1 VTATFPRERLVPH
14 FTKRLRGN
22 ARGRPNSSQPPCA
35 ELSDGVEPGSA
46 ARYLAGHQARG
57 GQGVD
62 RARAPLGCARA
73 PRAPSRARS
82 ARGACATS
90 PAYRGRCATGPIP
103 GRAPGG
109 VRVPQAPPIGAGA
122 PRTPFPGALRAACA
136 CHKPHLPDSGC
147 RVRQAAGVLPRASSL
162 LPLTGADH
170 RGRFGLRGRS
180 GVLPRTRTTAEP
192 GSTAVT
198 GEPLRP
204 AWRPR
209 CLVTAVT
216 SGAGAP
222 RPGRSQAHPGFD
234 SQPARRPD
242 VSRVGMFR
250 PTGLGVP

>member
-1 VTATFPRERLVPH
+1 MATPDRRRMSRQPGTEGWPVTATFPRERLVPH

-90 PAYRGRCATGPIP
+90 PAYRGRCATDPIP

-109 VRVPQAPPIGAGA
+109 VRVPQAPPTG
-122 PRTPFPGALRAACA
+122 LR
-136 CHKPHLPDSGC
+136 
-147 RVRQAAGVLPRASSL
+147 VPRASGGGRAAACFVPFAAYGRGSSWSIRASRSIRGT
-162 LPLTGADH
+162 PAHQNNRRARIH
-170 RGRFGLRGRS
+170 RGNRRTAPAGVAPAMSCDGCDVRGR
-180 GVLPRTRTTAEP
+180 GA
-192 GSTAVT
+192 A
-198 GEPLRP
+198 
-204 AWRPR
+204 
-209 CLVTAVT
+209 
-216 SGAGAP
+216 AGAITSSSWL
-222 RPGRSQAHPGFD
+222 R
-234 SQPARRPD
+234 
-242 VSRVGMFR
+242 
-250 PTGLGVP
+250 